1 MLTGAEVRARLQAI
15 LNAAVKGMSD
25 RATGASTSAPQRLAA
40 IEALMRVVE
49 GPKKRP
55 SDPSDIARGCDARAA
70 LSRAAPLLEQ
80 MATSHTTA
88 RVRAR
93 AAKLVI
99 RIGELGP
106 AQIEAAKDR
115 SAVDLT
121 P

>member
-1 MLTGAEVRARLQAI
+1 
-15 LNAAVKGMSD
+15 
-25 RATGASTSAPQRLAA
+25 
-40 IEALMRVVE
+40 MRVIE

-55 SDPSDIARGCDARAA
+55 SDPSDEARGRDAGAA
-70 LSRAAPLLEQ
+70 LSRALPFLQQ

-99 RIGELGP
+99 CIAQLGP
-106 AQIEAAKDR
+106 AQVEAVKHHAAAAT
-115 SAVDLT
+115 S